1 MKAGLLLAFS
11 LLATGSWSVAA
22 ARGAPRT
29 ASCRIVTAGEAPYLG
44 LCRFLP
50 ERGGSFSIEP
60 IGRRFFFPRIGTIT
74 VSITAPNEA
83 EVSGLTAAGINSR
96 WGEARR
102 LASAPA
108 CWLGG
113 DFRICVY

>member
-1 MKAGLLLAFS
+1 MKTGFLLAIS
-11 LLATGSWSVAA
+11 LLAAGAA
-22 ARGAPRT
+22 QGAPRT
-29 ASCRIVTAGEAPYLG
+29 ASCRVVTAGEAPYLG
-44 LCRFLP
+44 PCRFLP

-74 VSITAPNEA
+74 VSITAPDEA

-96 WGEARR
+96 WGGARR
-102 LASAPA
+102 LKSAPA